1 VAGVSLTPPGGS
13 IPNSE
18 CRCVSTWAP
27 GTFGNFGRNG
37 LRASGISQLD
47 LGLARDVSI
56 SERVKACFRAD
67 AFNVFNRAQ
76 YAAPNAKLSQVNF
89 GEITTTISNYARGR
103 GTPREIK
110 LFGDVFFL
118 VGHRSVDG
126 KHQSHSSCAFK
137 PLQLIERIGCGHR
150 NAPKVFGLSFRLA
163 LVGRV

>member
-1 VAGVSLTPPGGS
+1 VEGVSLTLPGGS
-13 IPNSE
+13 IPSSE
-18 CRCVSTWAP
+18 CRCVSTWEP

-56 SERVKACFRAD
+56 SERVKVCFRAD
-67 AFNVFNRAQ
+67 AFNAFNRAQ

-110 LFGDVFFL
+110 LSATF
-118 VGHRSVDG
+118 
-126 KHQSHSSCAFK
+126 
-137 PLQLIERIGCGHR
+137 
-150 NAPKVFGLSFRLA
+150 SF
-163 LVGRV
+163 